1 MKTILLTLL
10 ITFTFTACQ
19 ESTHRRD
26 ITLLNATKEQKK
38 EIDAKLKEKELERK
52 NKLELQK
59 LNAKTKIEIAKIE
72 STNKLAIAKIDSDTK
87 KEVASTDAKTTIEKS
102 KIESLTKKEDIAYKL
117 YITLAI
123 IFVALIALVL
133 LYLNNKRNRELKN
146 KLHKEQLEHELR
158 VREREHEER
167 RLQKMLELV
176 ADGKLAPHL
185 QEQVVL
191 SLTGATQKKEEVEV
205 VTLIEEKSA
214 DQTSKEDQESVEE
227 LSKEQQEDI
236 IEADQSQK
244 KEK

>member
-19 ESTHRRD
+19 EGTSTRD
-26 ITLLNATKEQKK
+26 ITLLNTTQKQNK
-38 EIDAKLKEKELERK
+38 EIDRKFQEKKLEQE

-72 STNKLAIAKIDSDTK
+72 STSKLEIAKIDSQTK
-87 KEVASTDAKTTIEKS
+87 KDVANTDATTTIAKS
-102 KIESLTKKEDIAYKL
+102 KIESLTKKEDIEYKL

-133 LYLNNKRNRELKN
+133 IYFNNKKNRELKN

-158 VREREHEER
+158 VREREHEEQ
-167 RLQKMLELV
+167 RLQKMLDLV
-176 ADGKLAPHL
+176 GEGKLAPHL
-185 QEQVVL
+185 QEQVVF
-191 SLTGATQKKEEVEV
+191 SLTNSTKEQEIHEEV
-205 VTLIEEKSA
+205 TF
-214 DQTSKEDQESVEE
+214 
-227 LSKEQQEDI
+227 
-236 IEADQSQK
+236 IEADTQTQD